1 MSIMIKLFI
10 VLYLL
15 ALAMVTIF
23 SVVWIL
29 TAVFTPEWTKKK
41 SLGNNNHKHTRQC
54 MGSIRF
60 FLAVLLLV
68 FSGQSL
74 ALFMPAGFQINT
86 NETVVSN
93 DEEC

>member
-41 SLGNNNHKHTRQC
+41 SLGNNSQKHTR
-54 MGSIRF
+54 
-60 FLAVLLLV
+60 
-68 FSGQSL
+68 
-74 ALFMPAGFQINT
+74 
-86 NETVVSN
+86 
-93 DEEC
+93 

>member
-41 SLGNNNHKHTRQC
+41 SLGNNSHKHTR
-54 MGSIRF
+54 
-60 FLAVLLLV
+60 
-68 FSGQSL
+68 
-74 ALFMPAGFQINT
+74 
-86 NETVVSN
+86 
-93 DEEC
+93 